1 MTAVAAAQNDSAD
14 DIAFAENRADDLRIM
29 LSRIIP
35 RDLDGCAGWRIKQ
48 HMLPFIHDRFKC
60 SGHRST
66 DKITLHSAGRRNYLI
81 AVGDADNDLNILE
94 TAGLAI
100 AVGNANEHVKAAAAV
115 VVNDC
120 DHDGCAEAIDKYLL

>member
-1 MTAVAAAQNDSAD
+1 MNLYHATAEGRERTRKRLAGLDLVLADAEKTALECSATGVTKGTGL
-14 DIAFAENRADDLRIM
+14 LR
-29 LSRIIP
+29 L
-35 RDLDGCAGWRIKQ
+35 CE
-48 HMLPFIHDRFKC
+48 
-60 SGHRST
+60 
-66 DKITLHSAGRRNYLI
+66 YLGVEPEETI

-100 AVGNANEHVKAAAAV
+100 AVGNANEHVKAVAAV